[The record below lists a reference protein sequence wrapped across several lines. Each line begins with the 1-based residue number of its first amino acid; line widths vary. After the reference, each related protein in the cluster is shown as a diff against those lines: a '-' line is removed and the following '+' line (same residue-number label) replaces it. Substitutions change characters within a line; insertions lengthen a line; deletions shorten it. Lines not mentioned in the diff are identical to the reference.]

1 MLKPDIF
8 ARGKDNVLDE
18 KNRTK
23 EKKIM
28 NQRERKAVE
37 KYGGAICFLDK
48 PPTHSTTK
56 LIEMIKN
63 GD

>member
-1 MLKPDIF
+1 
-8 ARGKDNVLDE
+8 
-18 KNRTK
+18 
-23 EKKIM
+23 M

-56 LIEMIKN
+56 LIEMIKLLQN
-63 GD
+63 SNFGHLSEIKGVT